1 MKYVMNSKKGDY
13 RVLPWHTG
21 LDENTDYIHVSEDDA
36 KAVMAKKKTG
46 AQVMKEIFLRNRME
60 EVESVKTEAEPVKTE
75 AEPVKNEVTP
85 KPHVDDGLPPA
96 NTEDPLLDFTNMTIT
111 GLHTLKVGDLRR
123 FAREKFDL
131 AFAPGTSKDTMIAQL
146 IVKMD
151 EAK

>member
-13 RVLPWHTG
+13 RVLPWHPG
-21 LDENTDYIHVSEDDA
+21 LDENTDYIHISEDDA

-60 EVESVKTEAEPVKTE
+60 EVESVKTEVETVKD
-75 AEPVKNEVTP
+75 EVAP
-85 KPHVDDGLPPA
+85 PPANDGLPPV
-96 NTEDPLLDFTNMTIT
+96 NTEDPPLDFTNMTIT

-131 AFAPGTSKDTMIAQL
+131 AFAPATGKDSMIAQL

>member
-1 MKYVMNSKKGDY
+1 M
-13 RVLPWHTG
+13 PWHTG

-75 AEPVKNEVTP
+75 VESVKNEVTP
-85 KPHVDDGLPPA
+85 KPQLMTVFRLPTPKIL
-96 NTEDPLLDFTNMTIT
+96 LLDFTNMTIT

-123 FAREKFDL
+123 FARGFDL